1 MNKKFAYSIL
11 RYHHSKFLGEV
22 FNVGLLFVFPD
33 ENVVIFH
40 YPKKLNRI
48 SGLYAEF
55 NEQVIKDYLRAFEK
69 RASQL
74 GKELDKY
81 VFGYKEL
88 ITDNLIVENSAAL
101 QFTDFR
107 IAQYQTSIEEVT
119 DLYYKLYLGDYQSEA
134 IKSKHTIDEK
144 YIVNHLK
151 SEVLELN
158 PKAAELIKYDNQR
171 ILKSK
176 YVQFKSDF
184 YWKNGV
190 VNYAKV
196 ISFDLATEEGIINK
210 SFLLN
215 GQLRQLEKTSYS
227 ENHIDFVIYQPE
239 NSKFKDTIE
248 EALYI
253 VEYENQIQKR
263 FFAHWS
269 DYSREI
275 AENITPIEY

>member
-33 ENVVIFH
+33 ENAVIFH

-81 VFGYKEL
+81 VFGYKDL
-88 ITDNLIVENSAAL
+88 ITDNLIVENSSAL

-107 IAQYQTSIEEVT
+107 TAQYQTSIEEVT

-144 YIVNHLK
+144 TIVNHLK

-158 PKAAELIKYDNQR
+158 PTAAELIKYDSQR
-171 ILKSK
+171 ILRSK

-190 VNYAKV
+190 VNYAKA
-196 ISFDLATEEGIINK
+196 ISFDLSTEEGIINK

-215 GQLRQLEKTSYS
+215 GQLRQLEKTSYR

-253 VEYENQIQKR
+253 VEFENQIQKR
-263 FFAHWS
+263 FFNHWS
-269 DYSREI
+269 EYSVEI
-275 AENITPIEY
+275 ASNITPIEN